1 MSREVDS
8 RVVEMQFNNEN
19 FEKNT
24 KKTIGTIDK
33 LMEKLQFKGAE
44 KGFEKLDAAAED
56 VDFSTMQRSLDTLE
70 SKFSALNI
78 VATTALMNITNK
90 FVDAGERMV
99 KSLSFDQVFSGWNKY
114 TEKAASVQTIMNA
127 TGKSIDEVNGYL
139 NQLMWFSDETS
150 YSFSSMNSALGIL
163 TSSGGKIEKLIPMI
177 EGIANA
183 TAYAGK
189 GASEFSRVI
198 YNIAQSYGTGSLQL
212 IDWKSVE
219 NANVSSEQLKQT
231 LIDTAVEL
239 GTLKKGEVT
248 TGTFDSSLQKKWATQ
263 AVMEK
268 GFGKFSALTE
278 AAYKAV
284 QAGEY
289 ETASEAIEALADG
302 YDDVAVKAFKSAQ
315 EAKSFAEAIDSTK
328 DAVSSS
334 WMKIFETLFGNK
346 EEATKTWSELA
357 ERLYDIFV
365 PPIDALNE
373 RLSKGLDS
381 GWQQLNNKLGDQAEV
396 YDTVLQKVALASG
409 AVTEESIEE
418 AGSFSKALEEGGV
431 NAELLQNGLNSTL
444 VTLRNYLALSDK
456 ELNAR
461 NLDKEAIQKD
471 YDALTKLNEEV
482 QNGTV
487 NLIDYAK
494 GMSQVS
500 GRQHLMQSLWNIM
513 DAIGKVVQP
522 IKEAFHELFPP
533 ADGDR
538 IYSFAERLDLMTQK
552 LIISD
557 ETAAKIKKTFKG
569 VFSVLKVFTT
579 ALSKVGTVAKEAFGL
594 ALNAMQPVAE
604 VLLNVSAGF
613 GEFLN
618 TVMQVATGSGTLKE
632 KLGGVKTALGKL
644 LSPLSDLGGM
654 MKNTKIA
661 QYIGDFIEQG
671 ENATG
676 VLGNLYSV
684 GKRVFGM
691 LSVLVQGVASGGAG
705 ILSGLGM
712 AVGTLLGK
720 LGSLGQTI
728 SDFIGLSMPTM
739 EEFQQSLTDMPK
751 NLAASMSEFAAGFK
765 SSMDKIN
772 GSVGDAFTPVKQ
784 FFTALKEGFD
794 SITGT
799 DVYRFISL
807 IDVGLLAVAIN
818 QVAKAM
824 NSLKKMLQTPLTG
837 MLDSISGTFKQLTS
851 AIKTWQKNNA
861 SKTLVSMASAV
872 LILAGAMYVMS
883 RIDPDRFYTV
893 SVVTMTSIVL
903 LASAAKLLE
912 PTAKKFNKAF
922 DSLKSNVL
930 NAATLW
936 GTAAALI
943 GLGVA
948 VGSITKGL
956 SNLVAALNEG
966 DIAAS
971 AAALAIAAAA
981 VVALMS
987 AMGELSKA
995 LVIGEKVINH
1005 KVLLSTAAE
1014 MIALGTAIKI
1024 VSTALEPLSQIKFTS
1039 LAKAGMAVVSL
1050 GGLLT
1055 SMATVL
1061 AAVQKLIGPTGFQN
1075 GAAIAAMASGIW
1087 IAAQAVSS
1095 IANIKLV
1102 NLDAAMTSIK
1112 TLMLLMAT
1120 MSALSAK
1127 TKFTSGAAI
1136 FTMSSSLIVL
1146 AGAVELF
1153 AVMGD
1158 GAIDGLIK
1166 VSVGLTAL
1174 SVASQAASGEGAV
1187 AIMTLSTAMLVLA
1200 GAVAIYAKLG
1210 LSAYAGLLAC
1220 GVALT
1225 EMGVAVFA
1233 LSKMSGDALQAA
1245 WTINTL
1251 STGMIKLAAACA
1263 IFNVVNWDALKVAA
1277 VALGG
1282 LIAILFG
1289 AGWLA
1294 TKLPVVSV
1302 GFTALATAFDK
1313 FASAALKLAGA
1324 TAILGVLSMFA
1335 GPICQAIINA
1345 APDIQEALISVI
1357 TVLCNVIIQCA
1368 EPIALALAALGTAAI
1383 VAIVTILA
1391 NLWEMIEPALN
1402 DLWDK
1407 FTDWCSKHNPFDP
1420 SNWGGTNDKIAANT
1434 KMVQKHFWQPFED
1447 IMDELKNGNSFM
1459 AGVYQKF
1466 FKVGEN
1472 ASEGNAEG
1480 QLKGKNDVV
1489 NATTEVAD
1497 ASIDAAKTAFDS
1509 HSPSRV
1515 MEEIGRFVT
1524 LGLANGIADQ
1534 SALERAKAAMLNA
1547 ATAIRNVF
1555 TTFWGI
1561 HSPSDLAATDAENIL
1576 EGAILGMAD
1585 EKARERL
1592 RQESYNAAS
1601 EVNKGVGQALDE
1613 ATATVQTKMQG
1624 LYQAFKAG
1632 NPLNGNTAYQ
1642 NGIKDA
1648 AKELTDAQNNN
1659 VLIPG
1664 KNGITKAGNSS
1675 NTPSTLEQIQ
1685 ETVKNGVATLTQPI
1699 QSHLD
1704 ETIDALYQKTSDTV
1718 ADVTGSTGKTNKS
1731 GSSKNTKTAA
1741 DNLVTEY
1748 SKKLKESKAKMDAA
1762 DKEYKLWEA
1771 TSGDTATAEELLAK
1785 KTESLTTEIANQTD
1799 RVAIAKEQYDK
1810 MVNEASATDTQKSD
1824 AYTTLLD
1831 EQTTLADLQHEKQ
1844 QTLFKAIKDR
1854 YDSESDTASDE
1865 YELWSALYED
1875 TATVEEKSNK
1885 KIANIDRKLAAQ
1897 AKIVTAAEDEYT
1909 ALKAEFGEKSQQTQE
1924 AYRQWLEEQATQQ
1937 KLINEMNK
1945 AQLDAFDDA
1954 LAVLEKHEKLAT
1966 NRQNM
1971 LAKIYGD
1978 GDLSQREEAY
1988 KAAVEKYGENSK
2000 EARKAATQGTMTA
2013 IIGVGTALDSMS
2025 YSLKKVTNR
2034 QTKYTEAIAKFGK
2047 DSDEA
2052 LDAYADLQSEQYNF
2066 VGFAE
2071 NLADAFEMDDSGKS
2085 MMMQLGYA
2093 ISRNW
2098 KPIQNGFKTVMAKVQ
2113 QSFPQLADKMAKAFG
2128 VATSEGFT
2136 NVVTDIFGAITA
2148 AVSGDWGQALTSG
2161 IAAVVDFAGSDFGQ
2175 KIIANLAPLLTG
2187 LPKVFGELAA
2197 GGKTLTIMGKAVTV
2211 AGEGVGSLGLSLG
2224 GIIGEGGVLSKIIS
2238 TVVQFATSIGPE
2250 GWIIAA
2256 IVAGVAVC
2264 AGLIIKNWD
2273 KVVEFF
2279 QNFGEWISNL
2289 FKNIWSGIK
2298 KGFEGVG
2305 NFLSKAW
2312 EGTKNFVSGA
2322 IDTGKNF
2329 VKGLG
2334 EGIKNAATGVVNGV
2348 KNLCSNVANSVK
2360 SFWGIH
2366 SPSTVMAEMGGYI
2379 CAGFANGI
2387 TAGSDGVNRSM
2398 EDVMSGAED
2407 VALLAANSLVD
2418 ALNTDEDAEPL
2429 IRPVVDLTD
2438 VQNGADWIHANLG
2451 EDQSFALSA
2460 ERSAGL
2466 AGSVARKAAQN
2477 RSAALEGDSPDP
2489 AMMSNRDIVE
2499 SVQALGEHVD
2509 GIAEAVRNMKL
2520 SLNGRQL
2527 VGGIIDEVDVQMGK
2541 RVRR

>member
-1 MSREVDS
+1 MSREVDQ
-8 RVVEMQFNNEN
+8 RVVEMRFDNAQ

-24 KKTIGTIDK
+24 RESMKTLDR
-33 LMEKLQFKGAE
+33 LQEKLQFKDVD
-44 KGFEKLDAAAED
+44 KGFENIEKA
-56 VDFSTMQRSLDTLE
+56 QRNVSFDEMEGALDTLKV
-70 SKFSALNI
+70 KFNALDVMA
-78 VATTALMNITNK
+78 VAALTNITNK
-90 FVDAGERMV
+90 IVDTGERLV
-99 KSLSFDQVFSGWNKY
+99 KSLSVDQVASGWNKY
-114 TEKAASVQTIMNA
+114 TEKTSNVQTIMNA
-127 TGKSIDEVNGYL
+127 TGESIDNVNGYL
-139 NQLMWFSDETS
+139 NKLMWYSDETS
-150 YSFSSMNSALGIL
+150 YSFSEMTSALSQM
-163 TSSGGKIEKLIPMI
+163 TAAGGDIKKMIPMI
-177 EGIANA
+177 MGIANA
-183 TAYAGK
+183 TADAGK
-189 GASEFSRVI
+189 TGFAFQSTIR
-198 YNIAQSYGTGSLQL
+198 NLTQSYSAGHLQL
-212 IDWKSVE
+212 QDWKSL
-219 NANVSSEQLKQT
+219 NLMGTATKALKQE
-231 LIDTAVEL
+231 LIDTAVEM
-239 GTLKKGEVT
+239 GKLKEGEVT
-248 TGTFDSSLQKKWATQ
+248 IATFESTLSNKWADTK
-263 AVMEK
+263 VMEK
-268 GFGKFSALTE
+268 TFEKYASMME
-278 AAYKAV
+278 AAYDMV
-284 QAGEY
+284 QQNPGM
-289 ETASEAIEALADG
+289 TSSEALEKLSGQYGELAERAALA
-302 YDDVAVKAFKSAQ
+302 AQ
-315 EAKSFAEAIDSTK
+315 QATSFEQAIDSTK

-334 WMKIFETLFGNK
+334 WMKVFETFFGNK
-346 EEATKTWSELA
+346 EEATETWTELA
-357 ERLYDIFV
+357 NRLYDIFV
-365 PPIDALNE
+365 PSIDALNE
-373 RLSKGLDS
+373 RLKEGLDT
-381 GWQQLNNKLGDQAEV
+381 GWKQLNDKLGDQAET

-418 AGSFSKALEEGGV
+418 AGSFAKALEEGGV

-522 IKEAFHELFPP
+522 IKEAFNELFPP

-538 IYSFAERLDLMTQK
+538 IYSFAERLDLLTQK

-579 ALSKVGTVAKEAFGL
+579 ALSKVSTVAKEAFGL

-618 TVMQVATGSGTLKE
+618 TVMQVVTGSGTLKE

-644 LSPLSDLGGM
+644 LSPVSELGN
-654 MKNTKIA
+654 KLKSTKIA
-661 QYIGDFIEQG
+661 QYIGGFIEQG

-684 GKRVFGM
+684 GKRVFWM

-705 ILSGLGM
+705 VLGGLSM

-720 LGSLGQTI
+720 LGSLGKTI
-728 SDFIGLSMPTM
+728 SEFIGLSMPTI

-751 NLAASMSEFAAGFK
+751 NLAASMSEFASGFE

-772 GSVGDAFTPVKQ
+772 GSVGDAFAPVKQ

-799 DVYRFISL
+799 DVYRFMSL

-883 RIDPDRFYTV
+883 RIDPDRFY
-893 SVVTMTSIVL
+893 SVAAVTMLSIVL
-903 LASAAKLLE
+903 LAGAAKLLE
-912 PTAKKFNKAF
+912 PTAKKFDKAF
-922 DSLKSNVL
+922 DSLKSSML

-966 DIAAS
+966 DIAAN

-981 VVALMS
+981 VVALML
-987 AMGELSKA
+987 AMGELNKA
-995 LVIGEKVINH
+995 LLIGEKVINH
-1005 KVLLSTAAE
+1005 KMVLSTAAE

-1039 LAKAGMAVVSL
+1039 LAKAGLAVVSL

-1112 TLMLLMAT
+1112 TLMLLMT
-1120 MSALSAK
+1120 TVSALSAK

-1136 FTMSSSLIVL
+1136 FMMSSSLIVL

-1166 VSVGLTAL
+1166 VSAGLTAL
-1174 SVASQAASGEGAV
+1174 SIASQAAGADGAM
-1187 AIMTLSTAMLVLA
+1187 AIMTMSTAMLVLA
-1200 GAVAIYAKLG
+1200 GAVAVFANLG
-1210 LSAYAGLLAC
+1210 IAGTAGGLIACVAGLAILVGA
-1220 GVALT
+1220 VAL
-1225 EMGVAVFA
+1225 
-1233 LSKMSGDALQAA
+1233 LSQLKGDALNAA
-1245 WTINTL
+1245 WVINTL
-1251 STGMIKLAAACA
+1251 SGGLIKLAAACA

-1391 NLWEMIEPALN
+1391 NMWEMIEPALN

-1407 FTDWCSKHNPFDP
+1407 FIDWCSKHNPFDP
-1420 SNWGGTNDKIAANT
+1420 SNWGGTSDKMAANT
-1434 KMVQKHFWQPFED
+1434 EIVQKHFWQPFED
-1447 IMDELKNGNSFM
+1447 VMDELKNGSSVM
-1459 AGVYQKF
+1459 AGIYQQF
-1466 FKVGEN
+1466 FDVGEN

-1480 QLKGKNDVV
+1480 QLKGKDEVT
-1489 NATTEVAD
+1489 NATTEVAN
-1497 ASIDAAKTAFDS
+1497 ASINAAKTAFDS

-1515 MEEIGRFVT
+1515 MEEIGRYVT

-1534 SALERAKAAMLNA
+1534 NALERAKSAMLNA
-1547 ATAIRNVF
+1547 ATSIRNVF
-1555 TTFWGI
+1555 TTYWGI
-1561 HSPSDLAATDAENIL
+1561 HSPSDLSATDAENIL

-1585 EKARERL
+1585 ENARERL

-1601 EVNKGVGQALDE
+1601 EVKTGVGQALDE
-1613 ATATVQTKMQG
+1613 ATATVQTKIQG

-1632 NPLNGNTAYQ
+1632 NPLTGNTVYQ
-1642 NGIKDA
+1642 NGIRDA
-1648 AKELTDAQNNN
+1648 AKELADAQNNN
-1659 VLIPG
+1659 ILIPG
-1664 KNGITKAGNSS
+1664 KNGITKSGNNSK
-1675 NTPSTLEQIQ
+1675 TPSTLDQIR
-1685 ETVKNGVATLTQPI
+1685 ETVKNGVATLTKPI
-1699 QSHLD
+1699 QSYLD
-1704 ETIDALYQKTSDTV
+1704 ETIDALYQKTADTV
-1718 ADVTGSTGKTNKS
+1718 NDVTGSTGKTNKS
-1731 GSSKNTKTAA
+1731 GSSKNTKTEA
-1741 DNLVTEY
+1741 DKLVDEY
-1748 SKKLKESKAKMDAA
+1748 TKKLKANKAKMDAA
-1762 DKEYKLWEA
+1762 DNEYALWEL
-1771 TSGDTATAEELLAK
+1771 TEGDTSSVEALVEK
-1785 KTESLTTEIANQTD
+1785 KTDSLTQAIADQTD

-1810 MVNEASATDTQKSD
+1810 ILAEKSSTDTQKSD
-1824 AYTTLLD
+1824 AYATYLD
-1831 EQTTLADLQHEKQ
+1831 EEKTLAELKGKKQ
-1844 QTLFKAIKDR
+1844 ATLFQVIKDR
-1854 YDSESDTASDE
+1854 YDDEASTATDE
-1865 YELWSALYED
+1865 YELWASLYED

-1885 KIANIDRKLAAQ
+1885 KIENLNKKIGIQ
-1897 AKIVTAAEDEYT
+1897 AKVVTAAEDEYT
-1909 ALKAEFGEKSQQTQE
+1909 QLKAEFGEESLKTQE
-1924 AYRQWLEEQATQQ
+1924 AYRQWLEEQKEQQ
-1937 KLINEMNK
+1937 DLINEMNQ

-1954 LAVLEKHEKLAT
+1954 LAMLEKQEKIIT
-1966 NRQNM
+1966 NRQNV
-1971 LAKIYGD
+1971 LKKIYND

-1988 KAAVEKYGENSK
+1988 KAAVKQYGADSK
-2000 EARKAATQGTMTA
+2000 EARLASTQGTMTA
-2013 IIGVGTALDSMS
+2013 ILGVGTALDSMA
-2025 YSLKKVTNR
+2025 YSVKKLTNK
-2034 QTKYTEAIAKFGK
+2034 QNKYNEAVKQSGK
-2047 DSDEA
+2047 DSEVA
-2052 LDAYADLQSEQYNF
+2052 LNALAEWQGEQYNF

-2071 NLADAFEMDDSGKS
+2071 DLATAFDLDDSGKR
-2085 MMMQLGYA
+2085 MTMQLGYA
-2093 ISRNW
+2093 IARNW
-2098 KPIQNGFKTVMAKVQ
+2098 KPIQKGFQDVWQKVQ
-2113 QSFPQLADKMAKAFG
+2113 TKFPQAAQNMANAFG
-2128 VATSEGFT
+2128 LVVREGATE
-2136 NVVTDIFGAITA
+2136 VITDVYSMITA
-2148 AVSGDWGQALTSG
+2148 AVGGDWEQALTSG
-2161 IAAVVDFAGSDFGQ
+2161 IAAVLDFMGSDFG
-2175 KIIANLAPLLTG
+2175 KTVLDTVGPMLANAGTKLSGLLSTTLGGVVSEGGLLATIGTKLAG
-2187 LPKVFGELAA
+2187 LAA
-2197 GGKTLTIMGKAVTV
+2197 TIG
-2211 AGEGVGSLGLSLG
+2211 
-2224 GIIGEGGVLSKIIS
+2224 GEGGLV
-2238 TVVQFATSIGPE
+2238 ATIGAKLAALAASLGPH
-2250 GWIIAA
+2250 GLLIAA
-2256 IVAGVAVC
+2256 VVAAGAVVIT
-2264 AGLIIKNWD
+2264 LLWKNWD
-2273 KVVEFF
+2273 KVKAFF
-2279 QNFGEWISNL
+2279 GKALDWLRNL
-2289 FKNIWSGIK
+2289 FS
-2298 KGFEGVG
+2298 
-2305 NFLSKAW
+2305 NFA
-2312 EGTKNFVSGA
+2312 EV
-2322 IDTGKNF
+2322 GKNL
-2329 VKGLG
+2329 VKGLWEG
-2334 EGIKNAATGVVNGV
+2334 ITGAAKAVGDGIKNLCTNLVNGV
-2348 KNLCSNVANSVK
+2348 K
-2360 SFWGIH
+2360 SFFGIH
-2366 SPSTVMAEMGGYI
+2366 SPSTVMAQLGEYMSL
-2379 CAGFANGI
+2379 GFANGI
-2387 TAGSDGVNRSM
+2387 ADSGNAVDRSM
-2398 EDVMSGAED
+2398 NDVMRSAMT
-2407 VALLAANSLVD
+2407 AAQMSADMILSCF
-2418 ALNTDEDAEPL
+2418 DEDADFSPT
-2429 IRPVVDLTD
+2429 ITPVVDLEGVRNSANWMQSAFADPDGTLNARFEQPTQLMRSFAKRREI
-2438 VQNGADWIHANLG
+2438 QNGETTAAAASGNDDVVAAIESLG
-2451 EDQSFALSA
+2451 S
-2460 ERSAGL
+2460 R
-2466 AGSVARKAAQN
+2466 
-2477 RSAALEGDSPDP
+2477 
-2489 AMMSNRDIVE
+2489 
-2499 SVQALGEHVD
+2499 VD
-2509 GIAEAVRNMKL
+2509 AVSEAVRNMKL
-2520 SLNGRQL
+2520 SIDGKKL
-2527 VGGIIDEVDVQMGK
+2527 VGGIIEETDTQLGK
-2541 RVRR
+2541 RKERRRR